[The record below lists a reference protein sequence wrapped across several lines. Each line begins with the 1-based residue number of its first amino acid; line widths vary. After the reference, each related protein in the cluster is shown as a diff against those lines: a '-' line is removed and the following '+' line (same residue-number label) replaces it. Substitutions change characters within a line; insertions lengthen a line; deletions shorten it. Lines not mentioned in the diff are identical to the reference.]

1 MVPDMDRRKWNTLGR
16 KGGALQMLR
25 APKNKA
31 RAQELR
37 GDGEV
42 GEVRREI
49 ETLNYKQNLTPK
61 P

>member
-1 MVPDMDRRKWNTLGR
+1 
-16 KGGALQMLR
+16 MLR
-25 APKNKA
+25 APKNRA

-42 GEVRREI
+42 GEMRREI

>member
-16 KGGALQMLR
+16 KGDALQMLR

-31 RAQELR
+31 RTQELR

-42 GEVRREI
+42 GEMRREI
-49 ETLNYKQNLTPK
+49 ETLNYK
-61 P
+61 

>member
-1 MVPDMDRRKWNTLGR
+1 MVPDMDRRKWNTLGI
-16 KGGALQMLR
+16 KGDALQMLR

-49 ETLNYKQNLTPK
+49 ETLNYKQNLAPK